1 MDEHSVLDL
10 PALVLAVAIS
20 LVVSATLIAAHGTN
34 NRRRGWI
41 VAGAL
46 AAALL
51 AIGVADLVREEPR
64 ETHMATVVL
73 GSLFPVFGALG
84 AIRGTHRISR
94 PWIRWPLIFLA
105 TFALLFVGLLVGAT
119 LVPRY
124 LPI

>member
-1 MDEHSVLDL
+1 MEEHSVLDL
-10 PALVLAVAIS
+10 PALFLAVLIS
-20 LVVSATLIAAHGTN
+20 LGVSVAMIAAHGTN

-46 AAALL
+46 AAAL
-51 AIGVADLVREEPR
+51 AAVGVADLMRETPR

-84 AIRGTHRISR
+84 AIRGTNRISR
-94 PWIRWPLIFLA
+94 RWIRWPLIFLA
-105 TFALLFVGLLVGAT
+105 TFALLFAGLLMGAT

-124 LPI
+124 LPS